1 MEKRIRA
8 LKAII
13 LVIIMVMELF
23 GTDALRAVAEEIV
36 EIDTEETQDYHISHN
51 KIHVTENG
59 KVTGEIFGSGGTII
73 NDGEINS
80 VTSDGTAITNNK
92 KINSVTAPS
101 PAEIVNDNNGTI
113 GELSVSNSFTDR
125 STTINMK
132 SGTIT
137 TVKEEGN
144 GNTTY
149 ILEGGTIG
157 TFTANGSQASKVAI
171 KGAMVIG
178 SFNGNI
184 ALSGEGKG
192 ILTITQNLSISDSY
206 SGELIT
212 VNKDTNI
219 TVPEGKTVQVTCD
232 ETDFT
237 LSGITGKTLTEA
249 KGNTVTAEL
258 ATAAANTMTV
268 KTPFPA
274 EKQLRSKTPV
284 TATYQAKKGYYFP
297 LNYSVSVSDTAAAT
311 AGVVRS
317 EDAATITVEV
327 KIKSDSK
334 NIVVTLPA
342 ATEKG
347 TQAAPTGLSG
357 GVGTISGVTNAMEYS
372 KDPNAKEWNAIGGI
386 SDSGTGE
393 INDLDAGDWYVRYK
407 ETDTKQASP
416 EVKVIVK
423 AKQKESEKLAGSG
436 KVVVGDVY
444 YGKTPYV
451 RISSETND
459 VRKAVI
465 VYKEKSKPDTAYTS
479 LVPSQTGTYIVKAT
493 LPGNDTYKEVVVA
506 TEFKIS
512 YAPAPAL
519 AYTLEG
525 TRGENGYYTSD
536 VIIRPAQGYMIARA
550 LNGTYGQK
558 LKLEKT
564 QSASQIYLKNAAGE
578 MTDAISIDAIKIKQE
593 VPTVNLEHGKTY
605 YGDSKKLV
613 IRDDYLNQVY
623 VNGISQNLNGT
634 ELILQLGS
642 NNGKKKYEITAV
654 DVAGNKKTILVTV
667 AAAWMK
673 TGIIPEGVPVNLETG
688 NGYQL
693 GTGNWKVQGDNTS
706 YSGGTDFYVKK
717 DGSYTFGKQ

>member
-23 GTDALRAVAEEIV
+23 GADALRAIAEEIV
-36 EIDTEETQDYHISHN
+36 EIDTEETQDYHISYST
-51 KIHVTENG
+51 IHVTENG
-59 KVTGEIFGSGGTII
+59 KMTGEIFGSGGTII

-80 VTSDGTAITNNK
+80 VTSDGTDITNNK
-92 KINSVTAPS
+92 KINSVTVPS
-101 PAEIVNDNNGTI
+101 PAEIVNYGTI
-113 GELSVSNSFTDR
+113 SELVVGNSSTDE
-125 STTINMK
+125 SSTINMK

-149 ILEGGTIG
+149 NLEGGTIG

-171 KGAMVIG
+171 KGAMEIG

-237 LSGITGKTLTEA
+237 LSGVTGKTLTEA
-249 KGNTVTAEL
+249 KGNAVTAEL
-258 ATAAANTMTV
+258 ADAAANTMTV

-297 LNYSVSVSDTAAAT
+297 ENYSVSVSDTTAAT

-317 EDAATITVEV
+317 EDAATITVNV
-327 KIKSDSK
+327 TIKSDGN

-342 ATEKG
+342 ATEKE
-347 TQAAPTGLSG
+347 TPAAPTGLSG
-357 GVGTISGVTNAMEYS
+357 GVGKISGVTNAMEYS

-393 INDLDAGDWYVRYK
+393 INDLEAGDWYVRYK
-407 ETDTKQASP
+407 ETATTKPSAAQK
-416 EVKVIVK
+416 VKVKGIGK
-423 AKQKESEKLAGSG
+423 ATVTVENVS
-436 KVVVGDVY
+436 
-444 YGKTPYV
+444 YGKEPV
-451 RISSETND
+451 PNAVSETNTGKEAKIEYK
-459 VRKAVI
+459 KAS
-465 VYKEKSKPDTAYTS
+465 EEDTAYSET
-479 LVPSQTGTYIVKAT
+479 VPTAVGNYTVRAT
-493 LPGNDTYKEVVVA
+493 FAETEAYGEAVA
-506 TEFKIS
+506 TTDFSIKYLET
-512 YAPAPAL
+512 PEP
-519 AYTLEG
+519 AYTLSG
-525 TRGENGYYTSD
+525 TKGENGYYTSN
-536 VIIRPAQGYMIARA
+536 VVVKPAKGYMISTE
-550 LNGTYGQK
+550 LNGTYVESLTFQNSQSGTIFY
-558 LKLEKT
+558 LRNASGERTGALRLET
-564 QSASQIYLKNAAGE
+564 
-578 MTDAISIDAIKIKQE
+578 IKIKQGA
-593 VPTVNLEHGKTY
+593 PTVNLEHGKTY
-605 YGDSKKLV
+605 YGDSQKLV
-613 IRDDYLNQVY
+613 IQDDYLSQVY
-623 VNGISQNLNGT
+623 VNGVLQNLDGT
-634 ELILQLGS
+634 EFVLQLGS

-688 NGYQL
+688 NGYKL
-693 GTGNWKVQGDNTS
+693 GTGNWKVQGDSTS